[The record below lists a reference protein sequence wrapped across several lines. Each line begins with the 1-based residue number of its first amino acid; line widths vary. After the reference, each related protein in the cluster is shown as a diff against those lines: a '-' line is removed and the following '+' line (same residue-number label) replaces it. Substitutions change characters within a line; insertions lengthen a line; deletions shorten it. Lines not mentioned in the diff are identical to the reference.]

1 MQKVVFITGV
11 SSGFGKRIAAMLSL
25 KGCIVYGTSRK
36 DIETDPSVTVLK
48 ADVMDVAS
56 IKLAVEK
63 VIKKEGRIDILINN
77 AGMGISGAI
86 EDFSVEDIKLQMGT
100 NFMGVVNT
108 IQAVLPCMRRQQ
120 KGMIINISSIGGI
133 MGLPLQGFYSASK
146 FAVEGLSQALRM
158 ELRPFNIKVVV
169 IEPGDFSTNFTA
181 NRKFVSNDNAN
192 SAYTELFTKTLAIIE
207 KDEKGG
213 LPPDFLARKLCKI
226 IAMDNPDH
234 RYVIST
240 LEQKF
245 AVLLKTILP
254 DAWFF
259 KILASHYG
267 IK

>member
-1 MQKVVFITGV
+1 MQQVVFITGI
-11 SSGFGKRIAAMLSL
+11 SSGFGKTIAAMLSIQ
-25 KGCIVYGTSRK
+25 GYSVYGTSRK
-36 DIETDPSVTVLK
+36 DTQTDQTVTVLK
-48 ADVMDVAS
+48 ADVMDAAS
-56 IKLAVEK
+56 ITSAIEK
-63 VIKKEGRIDILINN
+63 VMKKEGHIDILINN

-86 EDFSVEDIKLQMGT
+86 EDFSAEEIELQMGT

-108 IQAVLPCMRRQQ
+108 IQAILPSMRRQR

-146 FAVEGLSQALRM
+146 FAVEGISQALRM

-181 NRKFVSNDNAN
+181 NRKFVLNAN
-192 SAYTELFTKTLAIIE
+192 GAYKNLFTTTLAIIE

-213 LPPDFLARKLCKI
+213 LPPDFLARKVCKI
-226 IAMDNPDH
+226 IAKDNPCH

-245 AVLLKTILP
+245 AILLKTILP

>member
-1 MQKVVFITGV
+1 
-11 SSGFGKRIAAMLSL
+11 
-25 KGCIVYGTSRK
+25 
-36 DIETDPSVTVLK
+36 
-48 ADVMDVAS
+48 
-56 IKLAVEK
+56 
-63 VIKKEGRIDILINN
+63 
-77 AGMGISGAI
+77 
-86 EDFSVEDIKLQMGT
+86 
-100 NFMGVVNT
+100 
-108 IQAVLPCMRRQQ
+108 
-120 KGMIINISSIGGI
+120 

-181 NRKFVSNDNAN
+181 NRKFVSNVN
-192 SAYTELFTKTLAIIE
+192 SAYKELFTTTLAIIE

-213 LPPDFLARKLCKI
+213 LPPDFLARKVCKI
-226 IAMDNPDH
+226 ITKDNPCH
-234 RYVIST
+234 RYIIST

-245 AVLLKTILP
+245 AVLLKTLLP

>member
-1 MQKVVFITGV
+1 MQQVVFITGI
-11 SSGFGKRIAAMLSL
+11 SSGFGKTIAAMLSIQ
-25 KGCIVYGTSRK
+25 GYSVYGTSRK
-36 DIETDPSVTVLK
+36 DTQTDQTVTVLK

-56 IKLAVEK
+56 IKLAIEK
-63 VIKKEGRIDILINN
+63 VIKKEGHIDILINN

-86 EDFSVEDIKLQMGT
+86 EDFSAEEIELQMGT

-108 IQAVLPCMRRQQ
+108 IQAILPSMRRQR
-120 KGMIINISSIGGI
+120 KGMIINISSIGGV

-146 FAVEGLSQALRM
+146 FAVEGISQALRM

-181 NRKFVSNDNAN
+181 NRKFVSKVN
-192 SAYTELFTKTLAIIE
+192 SAYKELFTKTLAIIE

-213 LPPDFLARKLCKI
+213 LPPDFLARKVCKI
-226 IAMDNPDH
+226 IAKDNPCH

-245 AVLLKTILP
+245 AILLKTILP